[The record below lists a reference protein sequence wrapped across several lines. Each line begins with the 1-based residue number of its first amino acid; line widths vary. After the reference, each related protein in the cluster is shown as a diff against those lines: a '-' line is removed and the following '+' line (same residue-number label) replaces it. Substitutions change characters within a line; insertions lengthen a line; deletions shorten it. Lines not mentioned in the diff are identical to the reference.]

1 MKCPFCGEIDSQVK
15 DSRPSEDSASIRRR
29 RQCPSCGARF
39 TTFERVQIRELT
51 VVKND
56 GTTQPFDRDKLM
68 RSIQTPMR
76 KRPVQIEQLE
86 KVVTSIVRQL
96 ESSGETEVATKQIGS
111 MVMDALSTLDQI
123 AYVRYASVY
132 KDFRETNDFNEFLD
146 DIKHLKVVA
155 DKAASTSKE

>member
-96 ESSGETEVATKQIGS
+96 ESSGETEVTTKQIGS

-132 KDFRETNDFNEFLD
+132 KDFRETTDFNEFLD

-155 DKAASTSKE
+155 DKAATTSKE

>member
-29 RQCPSCGARF
+29 RQCPSCSARF

>member
-155 DKAASTSKE
+155 DKAAATSKE

>member
-132 KDFRETNDFNEFLD
+132 KDFRETTDFNEFLD

-155 DKAASTSKE
+155 DKAAATSEE

>member
-146 DIKHLKVVA
+146 DIKHLKVIA

>member
-56 GTTQPFDRDKLM
+56 GTRQPFDRDKLM

-86 KVVTSIVRQL
+86 KIVTSIVRQL
-96 ESSGETEVATKQIGS
+96 ESSGETEVTTKQIGS

-132 KDFRETNDFNEFLD
+132 KDFRETTDFNEFLD

-155 DKAASTSKE
+155 DKTSTKE